1 MSAKTKNDPRNFD
14 FDITARALNVLL
26 VLHLKNCGIFNMK
39 HCRFVKKIFRKGQFT
54 SHTKMFG
61 KLSDA
66 NLALQSSRVD
76 EERNILEHCQ
86 IKMVGGNIKD
96 T

>member
-1 MSAKTKNDPRNFD
+1 
-14 FDITARALNVLL
+14 
-26 VLHLKNCGIFNMK
+26 
-39 HCRFVKKIFRKGQFT
+39 
-54 SHTKMFG
+54 MFG
-61 KLSDA
+61 KSSDA
-66 NLALQSSRVD
+66 NLALKSSRVD